1 MNTPRATSNPSRRTR
16 LITATSIVAVALAGA
31 FAVSA
36 NLGILNRTQKNPVG
50 TLATAD
56 LTTTI
61 PQAVNVQ
68 LNQTASAASA
78 VGATGTQDF
87 VVDVA
92 GTVTLAAA
100 NDTLGLAKVA
110 PTSGWTWTL
119 SQTDLK
125 VLKVTFTNGTRTL
138 EFTGTLK
145 PDGTVDAAVNEPI
158 TQAAPA
164 ANSGNGGGEH
174 ENEHEYEGGGDDD

>member
-1 MNTPRATSNPSRRTR
+1 MNTPRATSSPSRRTR

-36 NLGILNRTQKNPVG
+36 NLGILNRTQKSPVG

-56 LTTTI
+56 LTTI

-68 LNQTASAASA
+68 LNQTASGTDTIANA
-78 VGATGTQDF
+78 GTQDF

-92 GTVTLAAA
+92 GTVTLSAA
-100 NDTLGLAKVA
+100 NGSLGLAEVA
-110 PTSGWTWTL
+110 PSSGWTWTL

-125 VLKVTFTNGTRTL
+125 VLKVTFTNGARTL

-164 ANSGNGGGEH
+164 ANAGSGGGEH
-174 ENEHEYEGGGDDD
+174 EHEYEGGGDDD